1 MKTIWIYFLIF
12 MYIIIYNKNVI
23 FNSKHI
29 IEEIYSII
37 KWLLIKLLILCKIS
51 CQESI
56 DL

>member
-12 MYIIIYNKNVI
+12 IYIIIYNKNVI